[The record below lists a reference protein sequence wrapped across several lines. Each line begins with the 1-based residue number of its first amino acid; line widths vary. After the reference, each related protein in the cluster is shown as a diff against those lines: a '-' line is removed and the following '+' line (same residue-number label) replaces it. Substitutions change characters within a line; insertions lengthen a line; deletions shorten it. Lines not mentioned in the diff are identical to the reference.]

1 MADNEIQS
9 SSVQLAPIE
18 MDNSTNPKEKKIK
31 RKMEKKGSPLVE
43 NEVRRSPR
51 LKEIYKGF
59 KQNVYFNKK
68 CLVCA
73 PNPPTLPVKIKKLA
87 VDFCKVDEALVS
99 EDELNKK
106 HTKTEKVIYKKEARA
121 MTEDVGIL
129 GCSAPD
135 KINVDDE
142 TEV

>member
-1 MADNEIQS
+1 MFASI
-9 SSVQLAPIE
+9 
-18 MDNSTNPKEKKIK
+18 
-31 RKMEKKGSPLVE
+31 
-43 NEVRRSPR
+43 
-51 LKEIYKGF
+51 
-59 KQNVYFNKK
+59 KK
-68 CLVCA
+68 CLACA
-73 PNPPTLPVKIKKLA
+73 PNPPTLPVKIIKELA